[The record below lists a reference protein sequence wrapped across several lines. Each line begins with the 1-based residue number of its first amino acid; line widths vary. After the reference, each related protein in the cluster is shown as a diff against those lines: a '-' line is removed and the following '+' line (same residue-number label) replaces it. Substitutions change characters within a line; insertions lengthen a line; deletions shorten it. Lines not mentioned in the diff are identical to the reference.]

1 MKSKLAFDLAFA
13 GYKNEQENIHFTLVK
28 REVTEVV
35 DNDNNSS
42 IVAEQQQEEQ
52 NTAAASGKQQQRRRK
67 VKKTMT
73 QHYLQKSWHGRRN
86 VMKRKRSFL
95 RINLGRNK

>member
-13 GYKNEQENIHFTLVK
+13 GYKNEQESIHFTLVK
-28 REVTEVV
+28 QEVTEVV
-35 DNDNNSS
+35 DNDNKSS
-42 IVAEQQQEEQ
+42 IVTEQQQEEE
-52 NTAAASGKQQQRRRK
+52 NTTAASGKQQQQRKRK

-86 VMKRKRSFL
+86 VMKRKRSF
-95 RINLGRNK
+95 